1 MPPKSV
7 KFPSFAV
14 SNFFNFKFLI
24 TLESTVQLDLNQLCE
39 LLTVLDKT
47 GISELTLKS
56 GELELTV
63 RKGVLVSEP
72 GTAAALPAAASVA
85 PTIALSSVSS
95 PTAASPDAP
104 SQNSG
109 ATPATPAP
117 APAVAAP
124 APVSPPV
131 DTKWVSIISPM
142 VGTFYR
148 AAAPDEP
155 PFVNVGDRIKVSQT
169 VCIIEAMKLMNEID
183 ADEVS
188 GQVMEILVQNGE
200 PVEYGQILMRINPD

>member
-1 MPPKSV
+1 M
-7 KFPSFAV
+7 
-14 SNFFNFKFLI
+14 
-24 TLESTVQLDLNQLCE
+24 QLDLNQLCE

-72 GTAAALPAAASVA
+72 GTAAALTAAASVA

-104 SQNSG
+104 SQNAG

-117 APAVAAP
+117 APATAAP
-124 APVSPPV
+124 ALVSPPV